1 MRNSVFYCNTSSRG
15 KNNLFG
21 IREFEQW
28 EVPDPVPD
36 YPLSNANGNMREGT
50 IFFLQSRIFDVNE
63 ALRCSKLCA
72 TLPFLHTYLIR

>member
-1 MRNSVFYCNTSSRG
+1 MRNSVFYCNTPSKG
-15 KNNLFG
+15 KNNLIG

-36 YPLSNANGNMREGT
+36 YPLSSANGNMREGT
-50 IFFLQSRIFDVNE
+50 IFFLRFQIAQTTKLYV
-63 ALRCSKLCA
+63 ALKLCA